1 MLPNK
6 PQRPAERCAELLT
19 DATRIIQGLYTAQT
33 NQAAIGDIDQTI
45 RLILIV
51 LTAYVER
58 EAMIE
63 RAENFANRGGN
74 V

>member
-6 PQRPAERCAELLT
+6 PQRPAERWAELLT
-19 DATRIIQGLYTAQT
+19 EATRIIQGLYTAQT
-33 NQAAIGDIDQTI
+33 NQAAIGDIDQAI

-51 LTAYVER
+51 LTAIVER